1 MIKSGGVVKDGFPE
15 LRSVRIQDLR
25 APISAAQGGP
35 DVRNRQAEV
44 PEDEDALDQHQLRG
58 VIVPV
63 PRGIANVVGTEEPLM
78 LIMTERTNGYLRE
91 PGEITDSNPRRHA
104 GSINPSAASESTPA
118 TSAADPGKM
127 LRCRTFCIEAR
138 MATHLN
144 RRSLLAAAAASVVMG
159 TARTAAPA
167 SSGSTQ
173 PSDLP
178 TGGPGLNPPGIRVAG
193 IRMLPV
199 VGGKYKV
206 WTKKMGSGPIKV
218 LLLHGGP
225 GFSHE
230 YLEAFESFLP
240 QAGIEMHYYDQ
251 LGCNNSDQPDDPALW
266 TLDRYT
272 TEVEEVRRGLGLEH
286 FVLYGHSWG
295 GILAIEYA
303 LRHQRHLRGLVIS
316 DMTAGV
322 QSYLKRADFIKH
334 QLPPDTLAR
343 LTALESKE
351 DYDSPEY
358 QKIMM
363 EDLYPKM
370 VCRVQPWPE
379 PVSRCFRHVN
389 DKIYNLMQG
398 KSEFLVTGNLKNW
411 ERWDR
416 LHEIKVK
423 ALTIG
428 AQYDEMD
435 PEDMKKMAGLMPNAG
450 YAFCPNGSHLCMWDD
465 QEAYFEHLLKFLR
478 EV

>member
-1 MIKSGGVVKDGFPE
+1 MAALGAIHTILGATASEKEAETIVSMPRNLCDEPHDAAVENVRPADSAVLTKPIGDHGGVAAIDAVANYDAGPAHSGGNNMHLITFAG
-15 LRSVRIQDLR
+15 
-25 APISAAQGGP
+25 AP
-35 DVRNRQAEV
+35 
-44 PEDEDALDQHQLRG
+44 
-58 VIVPV
+58 
-63 PRGIANVVGTEEPLM
+63 M
-78 LIMTERTNGYLRE
+78 
-91 PGEITDSNPRRHA
+91 
-104 GSINPSAASESTPA
+104 
-118 TSAADPGKM
+118 
-127 LRCRTFCIEAR
+127 
-138 MATHLN
+138 N
-144 RRSLLAAAAASVVMG
+144 RRSLLGAAAASVLIG
-159 TARTAAPA
+159 AARTAAPA
-167 SSGSTQ
+167 SPGSTQ
-173 PSDLP
+173 SSDTP
-178 TGGPGLNPPGIRVAG
+178 TGRPDGLNPPGIRVAG

-206 WTKKMGSGPIKV
+206 WTKKMGSGPVKV

-230 YLEAFESFLP
+230 YLEACESFLP
-240 QAGIEMHYYDQ
+240 QAGIEMYYYDQ

-303 LRHQRHLRGLVIS
+303 LRHQQHLRGLVIS

-322 QSYLKRADFIKH
+322 QSYLERADFIKH

-423 ALTIG
+423 TLTIG

-465 QEAYFEHLLKFLR
+465 QEAYFKHLLKFLR